1 MKKKVLEIIIKELE
15 NILKKEPENIL
26 KKENI
31 LNEENIFWKEVLN

>member
-31 LNEENIFWKEVLN
+31 LNEENIF